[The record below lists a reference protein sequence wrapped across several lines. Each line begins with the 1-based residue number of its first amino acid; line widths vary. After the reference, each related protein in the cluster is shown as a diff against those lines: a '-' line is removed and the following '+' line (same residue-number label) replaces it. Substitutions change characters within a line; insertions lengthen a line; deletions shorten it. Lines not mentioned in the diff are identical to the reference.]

1 MPPHHPRASHRFPA
15 SFSHARPYKK
25 YTCFLG
31 PLTLCVS
38 ETSIPNTLDV
48 RVTRKPRART
58 FEQALVIR
66 QGTVL
71 CLHSAR
77 TSKYVRARVFRPR
90 IQYGGGVVAGGML
103 VVDAG

>member
-1 MPPHHPRASHRFPA
+1 MNHSHH
-15 SFSHARPYKK
+15 KK

-31 PLTLCVS
+31 PLTLCVR
-38 ETSIPNTLDV
+38 ETHEPHTYNV
-48 RVTRKPRART
+48 RVTRKPRT

-90 IQYGGGVVAGGML
+90 VQYGGGLVAGGML
-103 VVDAG
+103 VVDTSADASV